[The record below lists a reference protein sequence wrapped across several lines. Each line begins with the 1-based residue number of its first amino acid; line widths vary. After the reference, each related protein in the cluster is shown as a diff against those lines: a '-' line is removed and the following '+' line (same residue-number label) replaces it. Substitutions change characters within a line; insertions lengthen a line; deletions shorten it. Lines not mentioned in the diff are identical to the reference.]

1 MLDIIATISEQA
13 FWIGIGSALVV
24 LACASFF
31 QKQVRLHLEVQ
42 HDPKPNHEDQDTA
55 YDDKAVLELIVRHA
69 NDGIVVQDIF
79 GRIEWSNPAYSRI
92 TGFDAEE
99 IRGRRP
105 QEFILPDDEKPS
117 DEEIEAFR
125 YDDTSGVLDSYEIV
139 RNVRKSGEEF
149 WNQLSFAVVDTSKE
163 SEPKVI
169 VISRD
174 VTEQIEREEA
184 LKQAKQDVEHLAWH
198 DVLTGLANRSQL
210 AAFLNEHRRRE
221 GAKVGLLHVD
231 LDRFKSVN
239 DTLGHGAG
247 DAVLVH
253 AGETMRSLVRS
264 QDLVSRVG
272 GDEFVI
278 ACPDIADELV
288 LKATAERIVTALR
301 KPFLWQ
307 DRSIYIGASIG
318 MSFSQTSGWDAEE
331 LLHEADIAL
340 YQVKSDGGGGV
351 TNFDNRLGKLYNHRQ
366 RLHAALVTAIREAQ
380 FAVVFQPQQNLGSG
394 RTLGFEALVRW
405 QHPELGLL
413 PPGAFFDVAEES
425 GLMPEI
431 DRITAQAALDGLSV
445 LHRAGWPD
453 LRMSLNV
460 SSRML
465 GERDFVRNLLGE
477 VVERGLEPDQVIVEI
492 LETTLF
498 SSTEDAT
505 ARSIKELSAAGFIIE
520 LDDFGTGYAG
530 LSHLAQLPIHGVKI
544 DGSMIQ
550 RLPDD
555 ATNQAIVRA
564 IIELC
569 HELGLQTV
577 AEGVETLEQRAFL
590 ARSGCSAVQGF
601 SLARPMSLADAL
613 AWMEGNEARCDLPV
627 PPGRLP
633 AIERVQATSSR
644 SRTDQ
649 YSTSV
654 R

>member
-1 MLDIIATISEQA
+1 MLDIIATISEQT
-13 FWIGIGSALVV
+13 FWIGIGSTLFVM
-24 LACASFF
+24 ACASLFRKRSKRRIGVP
-31 QKQVRLHLEVQ
+31 QNLQPV
-42 HDPKPNHEDQDTA
+42 HDDEGTA
-55 YDDKAVLELIVRHA
+55 YDDRAVLELIVRHA

-99 IRGRRP
+99 MCGRRP
-105 QEFILPDDEKPS
+105 QEFILPADEKPS
-117 DEEIEAFR
+117 DEEIAAFR
-125 YDDTSGVLDSYEIV
+125 YDNTSGVLDSYEIV

-149 WNQLSFAVVDTSKE
+149 WNQLSFAVVDAGKE

-169 VISRD
+169 VICRD

-184 LKQAKQDVEHLAWH
+184 LRQAKQDVEHLAWH

-210 AAFLNEHRRRE
+210 AAFLNEHRQR
-221 GAKVGLLHVD
+221 GKAKVGLLHVD

-253 AGETMRSLVRS
+253 AGKTMQSLVRS
-264 QDLVSRVG
+264 LDLVSRVG

-318 MSFSQTSGWDAEE
+318 ISLSPTSDWDAEE

-340 YQVKSDGGGGV
+340 YQVKSEGGGGV

-366 RLHAALVTAIREAQ
+366 RLHAALVTAIREDQ
-380 FAVVFQPQQNLGSG
+380 FAVVFQPQQDLASG

-413 PPGAFFDVAEES
+413 LPHAFFDVAEES

-431 DRITAQAALDGLSV
+431 DRIAAQAALDGLSV
-445 LHRAGWPD
+445 LHRGGWPD
-453 LRMSLNV
+453 LRISLNV
-460 SSRML
+460 SARML
-465 GERDFVRNLLGE
+465 GERDFVRTLLRE
-477 VVERGLEPDQVIVEI
+477 VTERRLEPDQVIVEI

-505 ARSIKELSAAGFIIE
+505 AGSIKQLSNAGFIIE

-555 ATNQAIVRA
+555 TTNQAIVRA

-577 AEGVETLEQRAFL
+577 AEGVECLEQRDFL

-601 SLARPMSLADAL
+601 SIARPMPLADAL
-613 AWMEGNEARCDLPV
+613 VWMENGEAGGDMPV
-627 PPGRLP
+627 TAGRLP
-633 AIERVQATSSR
+633 AIERAQFTPH
-644 SRTDQ
+644 
-649 YSTSV
+649 
-654 R
+654 